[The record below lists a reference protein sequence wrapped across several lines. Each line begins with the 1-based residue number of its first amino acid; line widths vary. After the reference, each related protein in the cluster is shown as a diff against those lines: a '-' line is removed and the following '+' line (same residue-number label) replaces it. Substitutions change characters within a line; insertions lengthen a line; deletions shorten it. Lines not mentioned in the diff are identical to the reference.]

1 LGSINYQNQ
10 YKKESI
16 IMKKLQL
23 LAIATVALLAA
34 PAASFAS
41 HWTSVCS
48 SGAIDEADLALYAVG
63 NSSLTFASGA
73 TGTVSA
79 RYNVTNTSSS
89 ENTPAYTTLELG
101 SLDTSTGTVTAT
113 LFEVTPCTGAIV
125 SVCTVTSTTQ
135 STADCNTC
143 TFPNT
148 TFNFGTNLYYVI
160 VTLSRTSSAAITQ
173 ANTLRI
179 F

>member
-1 LGSINYQNQ
+1 
-10 YKKESI
+10 
-16 IMKKLQL
+16 MKKLQL

-34 PAASFAS
+34 PVASFAS
-41 HWTSVCS
+41 HWTSICS
-48 SGAIDEADLALYAVG
+48 VGAIDEADLALYAFS
-63 NSSLTFASGA
+63 NSSLTFKSGA

-79 RYNVTNTSSS
+79 RYNVTNTSVPGD
-89 ENTPAYTTLELG
+89 NTPPYTTLELG
-101 SLDTSTGTVTAT
+101 SLDTGTGSVTAT
-113 LFEVTPCTGAIV
+113 LYEVTRCTGDIV
-125 SVCTVTSTTQ
+125 VICTVTSTTQ

-148 TFNFGTNLYYVI
+148 TFNFSTNLYYVI
-160 VTLSRTSSAAITQ
+160 VTLSRSVSTATTQ

>member
-1 LGSINYQNQ
+1 
-10 YKKESI
+10 
-16 IMKKLQL
+16 MKKLQL
-23 LAIATVALLAA
+23 LAIATVALLAV

-48 SGAIDEADLALYAVG
+48 AGAIDEADLNLYAFT

-73 TGTVSA
+73 TGSVSA
-79 RYNVTNTSSS
+79 RYNVTNTSVPGD
-89 ENTPAYTTLELG
+89 NTPPYTTLQLG

-113 LFEVTPCTGAIV
+113 LYEVTPCTGAIT
-125 SVCTVTSTTQ
+125 SICTVRSTTQ

-148 TFNFGTNLYYVI
+148 TFNFSTNLYYVI
-160 VTLSRTSSAAITQ
+160 VTLSRTSSGATTQ

>member
-1 LGSINYQNQ
+1 
-10 YKKESI
+10 
-16 IMKKLQL
+16 MKKLQL

-48 SGAIDEADLALYAVG
+48 DGAIDESTVSNFAFSNA
-63 NSSLTFASGA
+63 SLTFASLK
-73 TGTVSA
+73 TGSVFA
-79 RYNVTNTSSS
+79 RYNVTNTSVPGD
-89 ENTPAYTTLELG
+89 NTPPYTTLQLG
-101 SLDTSTGTVTAT
+101 SLDTSTGSVTAT
-113 LFEVTPCTGAIV
+113 LYEVTPCTGAIV
-125 SVCTVTSTTQ
+125 AICTVTSTTQ

-148 TFNFGTNLYYVI
+148 TFNFSANLYYVI
-160 VTLSRTSSAAITQ
+160 VTLSRTSSTPTTQ

-179 F
+179 Y

>member
-1 LGSINYQNQ
+1 
-10 YKKESI
+10 
-16 IMKKLQL
+16 MKKLQL

-34 PAASFAS
+34 PVASFAM
-41 HWTSVCS
+41 HWTSICS
-48 SGAIDEADLALYAVG
+48 AGAIDESAFGRYQFF

-73 TGTVSA
+73 TGTISA
-79 RYNVTNTSSS
+79 RYNVTNTSVPAD
-89 ENTPAYTTLELG
+89 NTPPYTTLQLG

-113 LFEVTPCTGAIV
+113 LYEVTPCTGAITAI
-125 SVCTVTSTTQ
+125 CTVTSTTQ
-135 STADCNTC
+135 ATADCNTC

-148 TFNFGTNLYYVI
+148 TFNFSTNLYYVI
-160 VTLSRTSSAAITQ
+160 VNLSRTSSGATTQ

>member
-1 LGSINYQNQ
+1 
-10 YKKESI
+10 
-16 IMKKLQL
+16 MKKLQL

-34 PAASFAS
+34 PVASFAS
-41 HWTSVCS
+41 HWTSICS
-48 SGAIDEADLALYAVG
+48 AGAIDEPDLALYAFT

-79 RYNVTNTSSS
+79 RYNVTNTSVPGD
-89 ENTPAYTTLELG
+89 NTPPYTTLELG
-101 SLDTSTGTVTAT
+101 SLDTSVFGSVQAI
-113 LFEVTPCTGAIV
+113 LYEINPCTGAIAEI
-125 SVCTVTSTTQ
+125 CRVTSTTQ

-148 TFNFGTNLYYVI
+148 TFNFSANLYYVI
-160 VTLSRTSSAAITQ
+160 VTLSRNFSTATTQ

>member
-1 LGSINYQNQ
+1 
-10 YKKESI
+10 
-16 IMKKLQL
+16 MKKLQL
-23 LAIATVALLAA
+23 LAIATVALLAV

-48 SGAIDEADLALYAVG
+48 AGAIDESAFGRYQFL

-73 TGTVSA
+73 TGSVSA
-79 RYNVTNTSSS
+79 RYNVTNTSVPGD
-89 ENTPAYTTLELG
+89 NTPPYTTLQLG
-101 SLDTSTGTVTAT
+101 SLDTSLNGSVTAT
-113 LFEVTPCTGAIV
+113 LYEVTPCTGAIAAI
-125 SVCTVTSTTQ
+125 CTVRSTTQ
-135 STADCNTC
+135 PTADCNTC

-148 TFNFGTNLYYVI
+148 TFNFSTNLYYVI
-160 VTLSRTSSAAITQ
+160 VTLSRTSSSATTQ

>member
-1 LGSINYQNQ
+1 
-10 YKKESI
+10 
-16 IMKKLQL
+16 MKKLQL

-34 PAASFAS
+34 PVASFAS
-41 HWTSVCS
+41 HWTSICS
-48 SGAIDEADLALYAVG
+48 AGAIDEADLALYAFT

-79 RYNVTNTSSS
+79 RYNVTNTSVPGD
-89 ENTPAYTTLELG
+89 NTPPYTTLELG
-101 SLDTSTGTVTAT
+101 SLDTGTGTVTAT
-113 LFEVTPCTGAIV
+113 LFEVTRCTGDIVAI
-125 SVCTVTSTTQ
+125 CTVTSTTQ
-135 STADCNTC
+135 STGDCNTC

-148 TFNFGTNLYYVI
+148 TFNFSANLYYVI
-160 VTLSRTSSAAITQ
+160 VTLSRNFSTATTQ

>member
-1 LGSINYQNQ
+1 
-10 YKKESI
+10 
-16 IMKKLQL
+16 MKKLQL

-41 HWTSVCS
+41 HWTSICS
-48 SGAIDEADLALYAVG
+48 AGAIDEADLALYAFT

-79 RYNVTNTSSS
+79 RYNVTNTSVPGD
-89 ENTPAYTTLELG
+89 NTPPYTTLELG
-101 SLDTSTGTVTAT
+101 SLDTGVGSVSAT
-113 LFEVTPCTGAIV
+113 LFEVNRCTGDIVAI
-125 SVCTVTSTTQ
+125 CTVLSTTLA
-135 STADCNTC
+135 TADCNTC

-148 TFNFGTNLYYVI
+148 TFNFSANLYSVI
-160 VTLSRTSSAAITQ
+160 VTLSRNFSTATTQ